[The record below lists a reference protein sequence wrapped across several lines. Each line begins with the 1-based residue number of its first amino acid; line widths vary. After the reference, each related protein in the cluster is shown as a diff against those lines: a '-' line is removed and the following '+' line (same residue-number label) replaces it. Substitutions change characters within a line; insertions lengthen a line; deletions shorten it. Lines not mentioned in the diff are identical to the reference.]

1 MLKSIRDNRRV
12 SITQDLQNL
21 YPYESRARS
30 YKYSVAAQIFNP
42 LALEL
47 LNNQLDMERVLNNY
61 VPPIFDTEDID
72 VVYRIPN
79 VFGTSTSTPKFYE
92 GTSTTYT
99 EVTKT
104 TSDLDSFWYS
114 RLPTRLEPVSTNTRT
129 LYTEK
134 LNGLYAGHT
143 STAFSLRSN
152 YIGTN
157 TSEITASDV
166 QTSFTNQILNIYCT
180 SGTVAT
186 VRFQSTQT
194 ASDPALMF
202 EWYDTITNTAIARK
216 EVFYGLVG
224 AGTATAT
231 NTSPNHL
238 TNYRNYY
245 FYDGFAQTGVPFCE
259 VKYYMT
265 ATSTNDL
272 DLRDWF
278 IKDFVA
284 LQDLTT
290 SPYLNRTFKTEH
302 PNYAFVTV
310 RNGSS
315 LSMSDINQPQVSG
328 VLVHG
333 VNHLGQQDRELISTP
348 YNGVHQSLKRW
359 LQLDKVL
366 PYHMPN
372 ETYYDVELQHFQK
385 TYPTLDTVQSF
396 VSPDEKSFLFKN
408 VSTDSGTA
416 FLEFQRLFS
425 GGVAFQSTEGSVL
438 VKKIQLA
445 DTNGSAIQAVD
456 AAYDM
461 GNQLMYVLDTASKV
475 HLFDTL
481 DHWPSQTAITASLIR
496 THDPIHKIEFL
507 GLDDDSP
514 TINETKHVTHYWA
527 DRSYFLLKHRWIL
540 QKPNGTVVG
549 IDEDFNEVAHTTDFW
564 ITNEESYELNQGV
577 WRFNGVKV
585 PILFDQYGDYIL
597 VLESEFRE
605 DDSFVTF
612 RENDVVIFSVFKKE
626 ALKTYT
632 PDLSLGTPIGIDFY
646 PNRDLVLAYAN
657 SDNPYS
663 IFEQQLRLRYDYY
676 YVSDDNRELVFR
688 ENYGHIYLI
697 LQIDGDDEVCVR
709 TILVKTSNDALT
721 EAQTDCYFV
730 VCNSAGGAMTFALPE
745 ITSGMDGYTVTI
757 KRYGANLVTVNRGGS
772 DTIDGATSLAFITNL
787 DAYTLTAVYSLNM
800 WMIS

>member
-12 SITQDLQNL
+12 FLTQDLQNL
-21 YPYESRARS
+21 YPYESRARTF
-30 YKYSVAAQIFNP
+30 KYSVAAQVFNP

-47 LNNQLDMERVLNNY
+47 LSHQLDQERVLNNY

-72 VVYRIPN
+72 VIYRIPN
-79 VFGTSTSTPKFYE
+79 VFGTSTAIPKFYE

-99 EVTKT
+99 EVLKT
-104 TSDLDSFWYS
+104 DPDIDSFWYS

-134 LNGLYAGHT
+134 LVGLYAAHT
-143 STAFSLRSN
+143 STAYSLRTN
-152 YIGTN
+152 YLSTGTN
-157 TSEITASDV
+157 QVSASNVD
-166 QTSFTNQILNIYCT
+166 TNWSSPVLNIYCT

-202 EWYDTITNTAIARK
+202 EWYDTINNTAIARK
-216 EVFYGLVG
+216 EVFYGIVG
-224 AGTATAT
+224 VGTATAT
-231 NTSPNHL
+231 NTTPNHL

-245 FYDGFAQTGVPFCE
+245 FYDGLAQTGLPFCE

-265 ATSTNDL
+265 ATSTNDV
-272 DLRDWF
+272 DLRNWF
-278 IKDFVA
+278 IKDFAA

-290 SPYLNRTFKTEH
+290 SPFLNRTFQQEH
-302 PNYAFVTV
+302 PNYAFVSV

-315 LSMSDINQPQVSG
+315 LAIPNLLQPQISG
-328 VLVHG
+328 VIIQG
-333 VNHLGQQDRELISTP
+333 VNHLGKQDSELVSTP
-348 YNGVHQSLKRW
+348 YNGIHQSLKRW

-366 PYHMPN
+366 PYHMPE
-372 ETYYDVELQHFQK
+372 ETYFDVELQQFQK
-385 TYPTLDTVQSF
+385 AYPLLDTVQSF

-408 VSTDSGTA
+408 VSTDSSTA
-416 FLEFQRLFS
+416 FLEFRRFFS
-425 GGVAFQSTEGSVL
+425 GGVVYQSTEGSVL
-438 VKKIQLA
+438 VKKIELA
-445 DTNGSAIQAVD
+445 DTNGSAFQAVD

-461 GNQLMYVLDTASKV
+461 GNQLVYVLDTNSNI

-481 DHWPSQTAITASLIR
+481 DHWPGQTAMAAMLIR
-496 THDPIHKIEFL
+496 SHDPYHKIEFL

-514 TINETKHVTHYWA
+514 SINEVKYVTHYWA
-527 DRSYFLLKHRWIL
+527 DRNYFLLRHRWIL
-540 QKPNGTVVG
+540 QKPDGTVVG

-564 ITNEESYELNQGV
+564 INNEESYAIDQGV
-577 WRFNGVKV
+577 WRFNGAKL
-585 PILFDQYGDYIL
+585 PITFNQYGDYIL
-597 VLESEFRE
+597 VLESQFRE
-605 DDSFVTF
+605 DDTIQTF
-612 RENDVVIFSVFKKE
+612 NQNDVVIFSVFKKQ

-632 PDLSLGTPIGIDFY
+632 VDTTLGTPIGIDFY
-646 PNRDLVLAYAN
+646 PNKDLVLAYSN

-676 YVSDDNRELVFR
+676 YVSEDNRELVFR

-697 LQIDGDDEVCVR
+697 LQIDGDEEVCVR
-709 TILVKTSNDALT
+709 TVLIKTSNDALT
-721 EAQTDCYFV
+721 EAQTDCYFI
-730 VCNSAGGAMTFALPE
+730 VCSSSGGAITFALPE
-745 ITSGMDGYTVTI
+745 ITSDMDGYTVTI
-757 KRYGANLVTVNRGGS
+757 KRYGSNLVTVNRGGS
-772 DTIDGATSLAFITNL
+772 DTIDGATSLTLLTDL